1 MLPRKISPSQ
11 LDKRTYSFTIHMMN
25 RIIRVLF
32 FRIQFFSLE
41 KFSSAIEGA
50 KGGEKSMDRIT
61 RDTGERLIFEIGRE
75 TVMEAR
81 RGRLVTNGIQEG
93 NMCKIIRNCSPW
105 CRLNPI
111 SPLSISSHRAG
122 YSPFRWITL
131 PHQPLSNLYS
141 TRAHLLNNAP
151 ADYRVGLYLAVRANH
166 RRLTAALW
174 IFLLPWLTAH

>member
-1 MLPRKISPSQ
+1 MPKTLGLITCFRRIRSARSEKSLVLPRKISPSQ

-122 YSPFRWITL
+122 YSPFR
-131 PHQPLSNLYS
+131 
-141 TRAHLLNNAP
+141 
-151 ADYRVGLYLAVRANH
+151 
-166 RRLTAALW
+166 
-174 IFLLPWLTAH
+174 